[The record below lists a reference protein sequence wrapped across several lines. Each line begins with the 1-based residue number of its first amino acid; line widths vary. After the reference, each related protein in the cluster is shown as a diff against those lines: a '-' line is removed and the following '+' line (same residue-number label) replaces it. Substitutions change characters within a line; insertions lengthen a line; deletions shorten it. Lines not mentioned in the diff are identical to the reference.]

1 MADVNMTPKQRV
13 EKMLKAY
20 QHNKRI
26 MVESAAEIER
36 FSPITEDETIDL
48 LNFNRPEGERIQNTN
63 ISQKVADIA
72 GSYKKV
78 MNSLNREVLRTL
90 MAEYQA
96 ALTEVTFVEYAIRM
110 LPDRERAIMHLIVL
124 ENESWTEVCAKCHLS
139 NSMVGNYRKRA
150 VDLICQK
157 YEDLF
162 ARLNIDCCASTG

>member
-1 MADVNMTPKQRV
+1 MADVGITPKEHV

-26 MVESAAEIER
+26 MSQIESEFER
-36 FSPITEDETIDL
+36 FKPITEDETIDF
-48 LNFNRPEGERIQNTN
+48 LNFSRPDGERVQNTN
-63 ISQKVADIA
+63 ISQKVASIA

-78 MNSLNREVLRTL
+78 TNNLNREVFRSL

-110 LPDRERAIMHLIVL
+110 LPDSERAIMNLIVL
-124 ENESWTEVCAKCHLS
+124 ENATWTEVCAKCHLS

-157 YEDLF
+157 YDSLY
-162 ARLNIDCCASTG
+162 ARLRIDF

>member
-1 MADVNMTPKQRV
+1 MVEVNMSPKEHV
-13 EKMLKAY
+13 EKMLRAY

-26 MVESAAEIER
+26 MAESADEIDR
-36 FSPITEDETIDL
+36 FSPITEDETINL
-48 LNFNRPEGERIQNTN
+48 LNFSRPEGERVQNTN
-63 ISQKVADIA
+63 ISQKVAGIA

-110 LPDRERAIMHLIVL
+110 LPDRERAIMNLIVL
-124 ENESWTEVCAKCHLS
+124 ENVSWTEVCSRCHLS

-157 YEDLF
+157 YEALF
-162 ARLNIDCCASTG
+162 SRLNIDCCAGTG